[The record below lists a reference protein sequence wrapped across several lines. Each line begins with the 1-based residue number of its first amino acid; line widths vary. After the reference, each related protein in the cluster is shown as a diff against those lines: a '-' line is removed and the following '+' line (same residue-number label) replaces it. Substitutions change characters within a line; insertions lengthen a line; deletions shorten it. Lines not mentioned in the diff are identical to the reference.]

1 MKEYLAERKLLVVAI
16 VAIVGFLIFAIARHP
31 DSSSSD
37 TTNSFTTADTTSPM
51 SKGSADAP
59 VSLIQYS
66 DLICPSC
73 SYFSTQIMPT
83 LQQEFIDTGQ
93 VKFEFRPMA
102 FIADG
107 STQSGMGA
115 YCAVDQVKFWD
126 YHDAI
131 YTVVVDKTLRQNMDP
146 KTEVILT
153 AGDVKQ
159 IAADAGLDSEKFDPC
174 LDSQEHLSDIQNATS
189 TAQQRG
195 ITGTPYIIVNGQHYQ
210 GDITLAGIEAF
221 IKAQL

>member
-1 MKEYLAERKLLVVAI
+1 MKEYLAERKLLIVAI

-31 DSSSSD
+31 DSSAND
-37 TTNSFTTADTTSPM
+37 TANSAVTADTSSAM
-51 SKGSADAP
+51 SKGNADAK
-59 VSLIQYS
+59 VSVIQYS
-66 DLICPSC
+66 DFICPSC

-83 LQQEFIDTGQ
+83 IEKDYIDTGK

-102 FIADG
+102 FIAEG
-107 STQSGMGA
+107 STLAGMGG
-115 YCAVDQVKFWD
+115 YCAVDQNKFWE

-131 YTVVVDKTLRQNMDP
+131 YNVVVDKTLRQNMDP
-146 KTEVILT
+146 KTQTILSSS
-153 AGDVKQ
+153 DVKQ
-159 IAADAGLDSEKFDPC
+159 IASDAGLDSGKFDTC
-174 LDSQEHLSDIQNATS
+174 LDSQQYLSKITSATS

-210 GDITLAGIEAF
+210 GDTTLAGIEAF